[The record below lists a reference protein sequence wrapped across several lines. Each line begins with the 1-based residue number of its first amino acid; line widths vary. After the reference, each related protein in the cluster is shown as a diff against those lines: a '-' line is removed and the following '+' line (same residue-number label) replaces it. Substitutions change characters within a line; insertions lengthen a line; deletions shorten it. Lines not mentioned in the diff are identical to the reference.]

1 MFLFHYGQRQLRG
14 SRRRGLST
22 LPLNVLK
29 RGPITYYSINF
40 SQPKNCSDFFNNSA
54 VDVFLDSVYETF
66 RPGNKFQEQISRL
79 CWNCESA
86 RGEVIL
92 EGKRIW
98 LTNSYNSKDFN
109 DFIRGEIRD
118 ETTKRIIANSQTGSS
133 WYFKRFQRLT
143 VIVVSLA
150 DSVKL
155 LSS

>member
-1 MFLFHYGQRQLRG
+1 M
-14 SRRRGLST
+14 ST

-40 SQPKNCSDFFNNSA
+40 IQPKNFSDFFNSSA

-66 RPGNKFQEQISRL
+66 RPSNKESKFQGYAEIVNQQ
-79 CWNCESA
+79 

-92 EGKRIW
+92 EDKRIW
-98 LTNSYNSKDFN
+98 LTNSYNSKHFN
-109 DFIRGEIRD
+109 DFVRGEIRD

>member
-1 MFLFHYGQRQLRG
+1 MFLFHYGQRQLGG

-40 SQPKNCSDFFNNSA
+40 IQPKNFSDFFNSSA

-66 RPGNKFQEQISRL
+66 RPGNKESKFQGYAEIVNQQ
-79 CWNCESA
+79 

-92 EGKRIW
+92 EDKCGW
-98 LTNSYNSKDFN
+98 LTNSYNSKHFN
-109 DFIRGEIRD
+109 DFVRGEIRD